1 MLKIKQSGQVKKLLV
16 TDVKDIF
23 HVPLM
28 EPEDI
33 LVTIMEKMEDINHIS
48 NATDL
53 PNINLMET

>member
-16 TDVKDIF
+16 TEDIF

-28 EPEDI
+28 DPEDI
-33 LVTIMEKMEDINHIS
+33 LVAIMEKMEDINHIS